1 VFFVGGGVV
10 LLGVII
16 PLLCLW
22 LRKPSWKTAEPAPED
37 VA

>member
-1 VFFVGGGVV
+1 MVGGGVV
-10 LLGVII
+10 LLGVIV

-22 LRKPSWKTAEPAPED
+22 LRKPSWKAAEPSGEN